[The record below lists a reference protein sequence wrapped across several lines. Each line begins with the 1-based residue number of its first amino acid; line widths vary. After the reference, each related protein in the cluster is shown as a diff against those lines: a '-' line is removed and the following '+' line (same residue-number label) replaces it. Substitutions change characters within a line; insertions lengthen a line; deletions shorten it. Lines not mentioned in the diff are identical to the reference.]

1 MVIENYKG
9 FPSSGKD
16 PKRERAAGFFILVV
30 FDIMECYVFFHLYL
44 GILNYTRAVTGIT
57 RK

>member
-44 GILNYTRAVTGIT
+44 GILNYTRVVTGM

>member
-1 MVIENYKG
+1 MVIENYTG

-16 PKRERAAGFFILVV
+16 PKRMRAAGFFILGV
-30 FDIMECYVFFHLYL
+30 FNIMEFYVFFHLYL
-44 GILNYTRAVTGIT
+44 GILNYTRVVTGM